1 MVLAVASQ
9 AFWTHALWV
18 TNTSQRVANMTVWRV
33 CRGFVHKTETWR
45 THECAQYDPQGSSNK
60 NSFALDGVES
70 IDDVWLDG
78 RIVFQGVVRHGSA
91 RGRASRKAAARK
103 SMRAGN

>member
-1 MVLAVASQ
+1 MFFAVASQ

-33 CRGFVHKTETWR
+33 CRGFVHKTETWP
-45 THECAQYDPQGSSNK
+45 THECVQYDPQGSSNR

-70 IDDVWLDG
+70 IGDVWLDG

-91 RGRASRKAAARK
+91 RGRASKKAAARK
-103 SMRAGN
+103 GISR